1 MSISQHQTASGR
13 PLRVAPAWVGAAHPS
28 AADDHL
34 LPIREAVWIWSVRR
48 YARIALWALPV
59 GAALYGWSTLGV
71 PSPAGQLGV
80 QVAAGWLCTIAM
92 IALAGL
98 LAGSR
103 TRRPAA
109 AGLLIGL
116 AGALLWLPL
125 LTLPGGGTTSAASS
139 GAAAG
144 DVPAEV
150 GGLPDLSLTAAQ
162 VHTAS
167 VIAAAVMGTGWL
179 LLGWAVLRSKLVNP
193 ADGVLLILAAVSI
206 GAGSFAVKPLPTVGA
221 LILLAAGMGLAWTG
235 SRLIPPA

>member
-28 AADDHL
+28 AAEDHL

-48 YARIALWALPV
+48 YARTALWALPV

-71 PSPAGQLGV
+71 PSPAGQLAV

-103 TRRPAA
+103 THRPAV

-125 LTLPGGGTTSAASS
+125 LTLPAGGTTPAGSPAPAALD
-139 GAAAG
+139 A
-144 DVPAEV
+144 
-150 GGLPDLSLTAAQ
+150 GGLPDLGLSAAQ
-162 VHTAS
+162 VTTAS
-167 VIAAAVMGTGWL
+167 VIAAAVMGVGWL

>member
-1 MSISQHQTASGR
+1 MSISQYQTASGR
-13 PLRVAPAWVGAAHPS
+13 PLRVAPAWVGAASP
-28 AADDHL
+28 AATDDHL
-34 LPIREAVWIWSVRR
+34 LPVREAVWIWSVRR
-48 YARIALWALPV
+48 YARIALWALPA

-71 PSPAGQLGV
+71 PAWSAVGVSAPAGQLV
-80 QVAAGWLCTIAM
+80 VEVAAGWLCTLAM

-103 TRRPAA
+103 TRRPAV

-125 LTLPGGGTTSAASS
+125 LALPAGGSPG
-139 GAAAG
+139 
-144 DVPAEV
+144 P
-150 GGLPDLSLTAAQ
+150 GLTPSQ
-162 VHTAS
+162 IHTAS
-167 VIAAAVMGTGWL
+167 MLAAGVMGTGWL

-206 GAGSFAVKPLPTVGA
+206 GAGSSAVTPLPTVGA
-221 LILLAAGMGLAWTG
+221 LLLLAAGMGLAWTG